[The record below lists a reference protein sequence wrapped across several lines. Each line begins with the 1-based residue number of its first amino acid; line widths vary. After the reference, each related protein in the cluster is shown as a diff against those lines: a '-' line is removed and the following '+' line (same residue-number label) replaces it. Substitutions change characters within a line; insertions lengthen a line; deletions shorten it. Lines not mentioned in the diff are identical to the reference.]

1 MVLGDCFNTT
11 ITVLF
16 AIRVVVRV
24 MVRVRVV
31 VMVRVRVRVRVR
43 VKVGVRVR
51 VTSHPARHSRA
62 FWFGAHGK
70 IVIRGSY
77 MKGV

>member
-31 VMVRVRVRVRVR
+31 VMVRVRVRVR

>member
-31 VMVRVRVRVRVR
+31 VMVRVRVRVRL
-43 VKVGVRVR
+43 KVGVRVR